1 MCQTACTSADF
12 SFHGLIQN
20 KTVLSFASMIY
31 VTSLCCHSIS
41 LFLSHLSNSPLY
53 VVILFHF
60 SNFTFLLPPFYFATV
75 FRHFILPL
83 YFALLFCPSF
93 FPIYFI
99 SPSFSALLFYFAIL
113 FRPLFISPFFFPLL
127 FYFTIFF
134 ALYFIS
140 PFFFTLYSISPFFS
154 PVCFV
159 FFIYIFKCKLV
170 SAFLY
175 QVLIQIFSR
184 TRGWIPHTTTL
195 HTSHDSWEP
204 ETQQH
209 SILFT
214 THNDSQRLIRLTT
227 HETWNPTL
235 HTFHNDSQRLTATH
249 SDSQRLT
256 TTHESQG
263 ESEIPHDSYDS
274 RVTCFKRMYMIIT
287 RL

>member
-20 KTVLSFASMIY
+20 KTVLSFASINY
-31 VTSLCCHSIS
+31 ATSLCCHSIS
-41 LFLSHLSNSPLY
+41 LFLFHLSNSPLY

-93 FPIYFI
+93 FP
-99 SPSFSALLFYFAIL
+99 
-113 FRPLFISPFFFPLL
+113 LL

-134 ALYFIS
+134 RPSFLFRHS
-140 PFFFTLYSISPFFS
+140 FS
-154 PVCFV
+154 PSILFRHSFSPSILFRHSFRPSVLS
-159 FFIYIFKCKLV
+159 FFYIYIFKCKLV

-175 QVLIQIFSR
+175 QVLIQIYFFR
-184 TRGWIPHTTTL
+184 TRGWIHHTTTL
-195 HTSHDSWEP
+195 HTSR
-204 ETQQH
+204 
-209 SILFT
+209 
-214 THNDSQRLIRLTT
+214 DSQRLTT

-256 TTHESQG
+256 TTHQSQG
-263 ESEIPHDSYDS
+263 ESEIPYDSYDSYDS
-274 RVTCFKRMYMIIT
+274 RVTCFKRMYMIIVLLANYT
-287 RL
+287 ELQHIFRYFWRQQQQTKFRFQCCLF